1 MFCLVKWTES
11 AGDCQTTVSVELLLC
26 LVESSRIEL
35 SSRGWFGQRFAA
47 RAEND

>member
-26 LVESSRIEL
+26 LVKSSRIEL
-35 SSRGWFGQRFAA
+35 SSRAGGLAKVRGSS
-47 RAEND
+47 RE